1 MPTIPRYNQGAT
13 EEAGLTRAKK
23 RVIGFMEQGILKL
36 TERPAVDLT
45 NGKADS
51 LAEDIIRQ
59 MEEISSVLRQGNL
72 FFEEDEFNVIV
83 EDYGDAKKILKLVVI
98 ARKMARRLLR
108 GLKGLEKGVMYLDL
122 GVFADLQTAWR
133 ELGEVFTISST
144 YLTNIDITADFTE
157 EDEAIY
163 DERLARELARIDDGD
178 DEDERL
184 ANLEMEEE
192 EDIEIEEGRL
202 PLRKTRD
209 NFGRI
214 SDFEPL
220 VKELIDLFD
229 NIGDTV
235 IRMKTNFN
243 EARQQRVLPSEAIGE
258 ETATSMSGG
267 VYRRPVYRVGNHV
280 LSAMY
285 ELDGLPRFI

>member
-1 MPTIPRYNQGAT
+1 MPTIPKYNQGAT

-59 MEEISSVLRQGNL
+59 MEEISSILRQGNL
-72 FFEEDEFNVIV
+72 YFEEMGDVVIV
-83 EDYGDAKKILKLVVI
+83 EEYEDVKKILKLVVI
-98 ARKMARRLLR
+98 ARKLTKRLLR
-108 GLKGLEKGVMYLDL
+108 GLGSLSKGVSYLDL
-122 GVFADLQTAWR
+122 GVFADLQTAWK
-133 ELGEVFTISST
+133 ELREVFTISST
-144 YLTNIDITADFTE
+144 YLTNIDVELVGDE
-157 EDEAIY
+157 GLEDRER
-163 DERLARELARIDDGD
+163 ERLARDLARDYYGD
-178 DEDERL
+178 DAEFERFLDDVEDEDIQAGIDSRNRTQ
-184 ANLEMEEE
+184 ANFQK
-192 EDIEIEEGRL
+192 I
-202 PLRKTRD
+202 P
-209 NFGRI
+209 
-214 SDFEPL
+214 DFESL
-220 VKELIDLFD
+220 VIELVQLMYNVGEI
-229 NIGDTV
+229 I